1 MFSYTRIRKEVAKWF
16 LDKTDVI
23 IISLTPLREKI
34 INVGSKNIRLYCLY
48 LMAHLLVDPEVTL

>member
-23 IISLTPLREKI
+23 IISRTPLRDK
-34 INVGSKNIRLYCLY
+34 
-48 LMAHLLVDPEVTL
+48 